1 MFEQVINVLLGAAVA
16 SIVPLYTLARASKQ
30 WKLEKRLDLLKE
42 RHDRLEK
49 IYAECLQKFVRGLAE
64 NEFSSD
70 FTSSIR
76 VYASEK
82 ARGVFDDYIASSGRD
97 DFSKKS
103 AYLSMAVASKEHL
116 VDIERQIEVLLS

>member
-1 MFEQVINVLLGAAVA
+1 MLEQIVNVLLGAAVA
-16 SIVPLYTLARASKQ
+16 SIVPLYTLVRSSKQ
-30 WKLEKRLDLLKE
+30 WKLEKRLELLKA

-49 IYAECLQKFVRGLAE
+49 IYAECLQKFGRGLAE

-70 FTSSIR
+70 FTSSIS

-82 ARGVFDDYIASSGRD
+82 ARSIFNDYIKSSERD

-116 VDIERQIEVLLS
+116 VDVERQIEALLT